1 MSQRGRLSNGHRRRI
16 MVYVIDSQTLERITD
31 LIVSTAAPRRIF
43 LFGSH
48 ASGNADQQSD
58 LDILVVVADATE
70 DVRATASAI
79 RIGISGLVESPVDV
93 IVESESVFAERSE
106 LPTIERTILQTGVS
120 LYAA

>member
-1 MSQRGRLSNGHRRRI
+1 MSNDRGRRI
-16 MVYVIDSQTLERITD
+16 IAYVIDSQTLKRITD
-31 LIVSTAAPRRIF
+31 LIVSTAAPTRIF

-58 LDILVVVADATE
+58 LDVLVVVPDANE

-79 RIGISGLVESPVDV
+79 RVAISHLFESPIDV
-93 IVESESVFAERSE
+93 IVERESVFAERSV

>member
-1 MSQRGRLSNGHRRRI
+1 M
-16 MVYVIDSQTLERITD
+16 IDSLTLKRITD

-48 ASGNADQQSD
+48 AFGNANQQSD
-58 LDILVVVADATE
+58 LDVLVVVPDATE

-79 RIGISGLVESPVDV
+79 RVGISGLVELPIDV
-93 IVESESVFAERSE
+93 IVERESVFAERSA
-106 LPTIERTILQTGVS
+106 LPTIERTILRTGVS